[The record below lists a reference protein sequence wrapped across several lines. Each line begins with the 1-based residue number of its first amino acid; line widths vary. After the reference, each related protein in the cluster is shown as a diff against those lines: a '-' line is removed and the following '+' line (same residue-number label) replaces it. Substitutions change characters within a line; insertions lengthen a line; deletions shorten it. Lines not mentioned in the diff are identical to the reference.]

1 MLKICHNSNFS
12 IVSKNWWTVVLI
24 YQIEYFCFL
33 IIADDEL
40 LKNQDF
46 KNYYMLGLMIIT
58 GIPIKKLEKINLP
71 TIHKARWYTYA
82 IHLLRLYVQTENP
95 SIELI
100 KSVRFILKFHLCMSI
115 CVKICPLVQGNCIN
129 VNC

>member
-1 MLKICHNSNFS
+1 MPYHVCF
-12 IVSKNWWTVVLI
+12 LI
-24 YQIEYFCFL
+24 YQIEYFFFL

-46 KNYYMLGLMIIT
+46 RNYYMLGLMIIT

-82 IHLLRLYVQTENP
+82 IWLLRLYVQEPNP

-115 CVKICPLVQGNCIN
+115 CVKMCPLIQGNFRN
-129 VNC
+129 MMFMLDEMT

>member
-1 MLKICHNSNFS
+1 M
-12 IVSKNWWTVVLI
+12 
-24 YQIEYFCFL
+24 YQIKYFFFL

-46 KNYYMLGLMIIT
+46 RNYYMLGLMIIT

-82 IHLLRLYVQTENP
+82 IWLLRLYVQEPNP

-115 CVKICPLVQGNCIN
+115 CVKMCPLIQGNCIH
-129 VNC
+129 VQVALTLCVSHFVRD

>member
-1 MLKICHNSNFS
+1 ML
-12 IVSKNWWTVVLI
+12 
-24 YQIEYFCFL
+24 FL
-33 IIADDEL
+33 LADDEL

-58 GIPIKKLEKINLP
+58 GIPIKRLENINLP

-82 IHLLRLYVQTENP
+82 IWLLRLYVQEPNP
-95 SIELI
+95 SLELI

-115 CVKICPLVQGNCIN
+115 CVKTCPLIQGT
-129 VNC
+129 